1 VTRSL
6 STYVSHFAGLFFFFF
21 VVSPCCCV
29 DFADSDESRQVVG
42 CLTVRREWFQTNKH
56 VYFGAYF
63 WCRVVLVHLVPCSAL
78 IVLNALLV
86 REMRR
91 AQRRRAH
98 LLAINMRRNECRRLA
113 DSNVTTLM
121 LVVVVGLFLLVEFP
135 LAVLFILLIV
145 KNTFQL
151 QVLDNSAEKTASLV
165 VNMCIL
171 FSYPINF
178 FVYCGMSRTFRQ
190 TFTQLFCPSTARLQ
204 VGQQSIA
211 LEDFQAGASATAT
224 TANRVRCRF
233 SYSRTP
239 L

>member
-1 VTRSL
+1 
-6 STYVSHFAGLFFFFF
+6 
-21 VVSPCCCV
+21 
-29 DFADSDESRQVVG
+29 
-42 CLTVRREWFQTNKH
+42 
-56 VYFGAYF
+56 
-63 WCRVVLVHLVPCSAL
+63 VLVHLVPCSAL

-91 AQRRRAH
+91 SQRRRAH

-145 KNTFQL
+145 KHTFQL
-151 QVLDNSAEKTASLV
+151 PVLDNSAEKTASLV
-165 VNMCIL
+165 VNTCIVL
-171 FSYPINF
+171 SYPINF

-190 TFTQLFCPSTARLQ
+190 TFAQLFCPSSARLQ
-204 VGQQSIA
+204 AGQQTLA
-211 LEDFQAGASATAT
+211 LEDLQAGASATGA
-224 TANRVRCRF
+224 TANRARYRF
-233 SYSRTP
+233 SHNYSRSAVRGAGTRGSRGSRGSTDA